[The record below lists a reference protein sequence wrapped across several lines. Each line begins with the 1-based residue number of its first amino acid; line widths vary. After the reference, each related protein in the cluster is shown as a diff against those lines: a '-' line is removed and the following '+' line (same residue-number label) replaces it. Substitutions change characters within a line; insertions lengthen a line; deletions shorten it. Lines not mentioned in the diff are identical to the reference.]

1 MRALLLPVKDLRN
14 AKKRLMHLLM
24 PEERFGLASAMFADA
39 IRALQGVRRADKI
52 FVISSY
58 QPALDAAEENGWEIL
73 REERQISESES
84 VDAASRI
91 CEQRGVR
98 ALLRL
103 PLDLPLV
110 QPRDIDELLALEC
123 AAPAL
128 AIVPSRDGTG
138 TNAMLRTLPTL
149 FPSHFGNGSFA
160 KHLTEAENA
169 RAQILIR
176 HNPRLEMDLDDESD
190 LRALLQLDLTGTETG
205 RWLHESGVA
214 SRFGPNSQ
222 PRTLAAARNQA
233 LGAR

>member
-14 AKKRLMHLLM
+14 AKKRLMHLLS

-39 IRALQGVRRADKI
+39 IRTLQGVRLAEKV

-58 QPALDAAEENGWEIL
+58 QPALDAAEENDWVIL
-73 REERQISESES
+73 REERQISESDS

-98 ALLRL
+98 SLLRL

-123 AAPAL
+123 TAPAL

-138 TNAMLRTLPTL
+138 TNAMLRTPPTL

-160 KHLTEAENA
+160 KHLAEAEAA
-169 RAQILIR
+169 RAHIFIR
-176 HNPRLEMDLDDESD
+176 RNPRLEMDLDDEND
-190 LRALLQLDLTGTETG
+190 LRALLQHDLTGTQTG
-205 RWLHESGVA
+205 HWLHESDVA
-214 SRFGPNSQ
+214 SRFRQAGEAQ
-222 PRTLAAARNQA
+222 TAAARTQA
-233 LGAR
+233 LGA